1 MAAIIYQALIA
12 RQIRRERIFRDR
24 SYLLETLQDSDYI
37 PRYRFPRTTILQLTD
52 LIREDI
58 VRPSCRSHP
67 IQPHIQVMVTLR
79 YLAKGDFLSEVADV
93 HGISKSSASRCIN
106 SVCDAMCR
114 RLNNIHFPR
123 NNAEV
128 REVKEKFY
136 SLASFP
142 NVIGAIDGTLI
153 PIQGMTG
160 TDENLYV
167 CRKGFHALNIMAVAD
182 AKMRFINI
190 NTRFP
195 GASHDAYILMS
206 SNIHRMMENLPEG
219 GWLVGD
225 SGYPLKTWLMTP
237 LIHPTSHKEISYNR
251 AHCKTRV
258 VIERAFGVLKSRF
271 RCIHKSG
278 GALPFSPKKCSRIIE
293 TTFRLHNKAINESIP
308 LLHGGIY
315 CK

>member
-1 MAAIIYQALIA
+1 MSIEEPL
-12 RQIRRERIFRDR
+12 RNRGFH
-24 SYLLETLQDSDYI
+24 
-37 PRYRFPRTTILQLTD
+37 
-52 LIREDI
+52 I
-58 VRPSCRSHP
+58 VLSMVKMNKPGENTCLNSAGEGSHKSLSR
-67 IQPHIQVMVTLR
+67 VMVTLR

-106 SVCDAMCR
+106 SVCDAMCH

-182 AKMRFINI
+182 AKMR
-190 NTRFP
+190 
-195 GASHDAYILMS
+195 
-206 SNIHRMMENLPEG
+206 
-219 GWLVGD
+219 
-225 SGYPLKTWLMTP
+225 
-237 LIHPTSHKEISYNR
+237 
-251 AHCKTRV
+251 
-258 VIERAFGVLKSRF
+258 
-271 RCIHKSG
+271 
-278 GALPFSPKKCSRIIE
+278 
-293 TTFRLHNKAINESIP
+293 
-308 LLHGGIY
+308 
-315 CK
+315 